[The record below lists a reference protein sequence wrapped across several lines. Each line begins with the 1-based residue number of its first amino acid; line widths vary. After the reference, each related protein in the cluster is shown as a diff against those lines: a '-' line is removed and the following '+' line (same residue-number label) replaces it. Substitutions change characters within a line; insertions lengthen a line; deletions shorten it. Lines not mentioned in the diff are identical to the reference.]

1 MKVQGELFKPNTIMN
16 IQIDF
21 KYIAFSLIFVLMSC
35 STYRGKSDAFQQKI
49 QQNDYSGALKTVDQ
63 NSFLKKK
70 RNELLFY
77 MEKGKIAYLDDNYL
91 LSNEFFNKADALIE
105 ENKRDVGGKILG
117 VLTNPERQFYKGEDF
132 EKVAIHYYKALN
144 YLFLKDIDEALVEAK
159 RITLQLQY
167 LNEKYPEGKKNRYV
181 NDTFA
186 LTLQGLLYESSG
198 DQNNAFIAYRNAID
212 LYLQN
217 GGNYFGVAIP
227 NQLKEDFFRTADF
240 MGFYSE
246 IERYEDLLGISYQRK
261 EEETRE
267 AVVFWENGLVP
278 YKDETAFTFS
288 VVPGSDIGFFS
299 VFNEE
304 LDLTIPLPID
314 YSDDVGLDIFRVAF
328 PKYVSRQALFRKA
341 SIQIDSVEY
350 PFQLTENYNNIA
362 YKTLKDRT
370 YREIGNVAL
379 RLVTKKTSEYLL
391 KSKDELSGNLLGIF
405 NAITEGA
412 DTRNWQ
418 SLPEHIHYSR
428 VPVKQGKNKLD
439 VVLEDRYNNTT
450 TKSISI
456 QKSGSLVFAKI
467 TTPEIL

>member
-1 MKVQGELFKPNTIMN
+1 MN

-91 LSNEFFNKADALIE
+91 RSNEFFNKADALIE

-167 LNEKYPEGKKNRYV
+167 LNQKYPEGKKNRYV

-456 QKSGSLVFAKI
+456 QKYGSLVFAKI

>member
-1 MKVQGELFKPNTIMN
+1 MKVQGELFKPKTIMN

-167 LNEKYPEGKKNRYV
+167 LNQKYPEGKKNRYV

>member
-1 MKVQGELFKPNTIMN
+1 MN

-167 LNEKYPEGKKNRYV
+167 LNQKYPEGKKNRYV

-278 YKDETAFTFS
+278 YKDETSFTFS

-450 TKSISI
+450 TKSIPI

>member
-1 MKVQGELFKPNTIMN
+1 MN

>member
-1 MKVQGELFKPNTIMN
+1 M
-16 IQIDF
+16 DF

-91 LSNEFFNKADALIE
+91 RSNEFFNKADALIE

-167 LNEKYPEGKKNRYV
+167 LNQKYPEGKKNRYV

-456 QKSGSLVFAKI
+456 QKYGSLVFAKI

>member
-1 MKVQGELFKPNTIMN
+1 MKVQGELFKPKTIMN
-16 IQIDF
+16 VQIDF

-63 NSFLKKK
+63 NSFLRKK

-167 LNEKYPEGKKNRYV
+167 LNEKYQEGKKNRYV

>member
-1 MKVQGELFKPNTIMN
+1 MN
-16 IQIDF
+16 VQIDF

-63 NSFLKKK
+63 NSFLRKK

-167 LNEKYPEGKKNRYV
+167 LNEKYQEGKKNRYV

>member
-1 MKVQGELFKPNTIMN
+1 MN

-167 LNEKYPEGKKNRYV
+167 LNQKYPEGKKNRYV

>member
-1 MKVQGELFKPNTIMN
+1 MKVQGELFKPKTIMN